1 MTTVAM
7 NNLWNYIQGLQ
18 LTSRNQKWLADRLLK
33 SSNER
38 KVPKDDALMT
48 EEEFFA
54 GIDEAREQIRR
65 GEGVSFTD
73 LDEMNAW
80 LNKL

>member
-38 KVPKDDALMT
+38 KAPKDDALMT

>member
-1 MTTVAM
+1 M